1 MEIDHVGLN
10 FFARLHLF
18 FDCGVLDIHAGN
30 FAFAQ
35 IDAACGIQGERRS
48 LDRDQGQLLRR
59 RNREALRQHR
69 ADGKAVAHDGD
80 VAQIDLALEDVD
92 GGLGIDHGRECSFH
106 QLHVLF
112 GSDGGIRI
120 NLRGFFRQISLLC
133 EDGQIDAVIL
143 EAQIRNALRIRGKI
157 DVCRVLDDIAQHA
170 GNLLAG
176 FGPGD
181 FLGEGK
187 HFAGGLPLAVERFGQ
202 AREAAGGE
210 DGDHQD
216 RR

>member
-1 MEIDHVGLN
+1 M
-10 FFARLHLF
+10 
-18 FDCGVLDIHAGN
+18 DIHAGK

-35 IDAACGIQGERRS
+35 IDAACGIEGKRRS

-59 RNREALRQHR
+59 RDREALRQQR
-69 ADGKAVAHDGD
+69 ADGKIVAQDGD
-80 VAQIDLALEDVD
+80 VARIDLALQHVD

-112 GSDGGIRI
+112 GSDGGVRI

-157 DVCRVLDDIAQHA
+157 DICRVLDDIAQHA
-170 GNLLAG
+170 GNLLACLC
-176 FGPGD
+176 PSE
-181 FLGEGK
+181 FLFKGK
-187 HFAGGLPLAVERFGQ
+187 HFAGRFLLAADHFSQ
-202 AREAAGGE
+202 TRETAGG
-210 DGDHQD
+210 DDCDHQD